1 MDTWIWIIIGVVL
14 SIALFVP
21 RAAKIRAAELVVDED
36 DVVRERLPSEPS
48 NRGFLFYDLEGEL
61 FFGAGPE
68 LHKVLDLILHQ
79 ASGEKARHI
88 LLRLKRVRNPDVVSL
103 EHLEQFLKESRNAG
117 IEVWLAG
124 LRPDL
129 LAAFDRLGFADW
141 IKPDHIFAQG
151 ADEDSATL
159 AAVRQIRSELQE
171 QAANVRSRL
180 YYRV

>member
-1 MDTWIWIIIGVVL
+1 

-61 FFGAGPE
+61 FVGAGPE

-88 LLRLKRVRNPDVVSL
+88 LLRLKRVRNPD
-103 EHLEQFLKESRNAG
+103 
-117 IEVWLAG
+117 
-124 LRPDL
+124 
-129 LAAFDRLGFADW
+129 
-141 IKPDHIFAQG
+141 
-151 ADEDSATL
+151 
-159 AAVRQIRSELQE
+159 
-171 QAANVRSRL
+171 
-180 YYRV
+180 